1 MQTIVKSACP
11 LNCWDNCGFQV
22 TMEKGKIIQIDGDPD
37 HPITKGKICGRGRS
51 LIKRIESDDRLLHP
65 LKKINGE
72 FVQIS
77 WEQALDEIASK
88 MAHIKDT
95 YGTTAVLHSHD
106 YANSGLLKNLDQ
118 RFFNAFG
125 GVTEVVGSLCW
136 GSGIEAQIW
145 DFGDALSHAPGDLFN
160 SRHIVVWGRNA
171 SRTNLHFYQSLL
183 EAKKKGIHILVID
196 PIYNATAKLADDYIS
211 IKPGMDGLLAAG
223 ILKELLR
230 GGKEDRAFIDQFTEG
245 FGDVE
250 ALLDT
255 ITIEEIS
262 EKTEVPKETIARLS
276 AIYAERPVSTY
287 IGLGMQRYRNGGNT
301 IRFIDALVAASGNIG
316 IPGGGA
322 NYANLQVGKSFQAG
336 RLSLNERKKEFRQFP
351 IMRQAEMI
359 LSEKNPEIKMAIV
372 TCGNPATQVPDSN
385 IVEEAFSKVETVVV
399 IDQFMT
405 DTAMLAD
412 YVLPTTAVFEE
423 EDLYYASMF
432 HHYVNYAPKLMDPPG
447 EAKPDLWIW
456 TELANRLGF
465 GDDFAYTPGQ
475 WLEKLLEPLNK
486 DGLNLAFLKEHHT
499 FELPVVKVPWADGR
513 FNTPSGKYEFT
524 SNLARQKGMNGKLQL
539 SLPNETKWTNPEL
552 AARFPYSLL
561 TIHPLRSNHSQHY
574 HIFPKEP
581 RVVIEIAA
589 DIASRHGLL
598 DGDRAKVWNER
609 GEVIGTVSILP
620 KAHPGTINIDEGIW
634 KKFGGSVNSLTSSLP
649 SDNGLGS
656 TLYDCL
662 VAIKKI
668 EAI

>member
-11 LNCWDNCGFQV
+11 LNCWDSCGFQV
-22 TMEKGKIIQIDGDPD
+22 TMENGKVIQIDGDPD

-51 LIKRIESDDRLLHP
+51 LIKRIEAEDRLLHP

-72 FVQIS
+72 FIQVS

-88 MAHIKDT
+88 MADIKET
-95 YGTTAVLHSHD
+95 YGSTAVLHSHD
-106 YANSGLLKNLDQ
+106 YANSGILTNLDQ
-118 RFFNAFG
+118 RFFNAYG
-125 GVTEVVGSLCW
+125 GVTELVGSLCW
-136 GSGIEAQIW
+136 GAGIEAQMW

-196 PIYNATAKLADDYIS
+196 PMYNATAKLADEFIS

-230 GGKEDRAFIDQFTEG
+230 LGKEDRTFIDQFSEG

-250 ALLDT
+250 ALLET
-255 ITIEEIS
+255 ITIEKIS
-262 EKTEVPKETIARLS
+262 EMAEVPIETITMLAG
-276 AIYAERPVSTY
+276 IYADRPVSTY

-322 NYANLQVGKSFQAG
+322 NYANLQVGRSFQAG
-336 RLSLNERKKEFRQFP
+336 RLSLNERRKEFRQFP
-351 IMRQAEMI
+351 IMKQAELI
-359 LSEKNPEIKMAIV
+359 LSEKNTEIKMVIV
-372 TCGNPATQVPDSN
+372 TCGNPATQVPDST
-385 IVEEAFSKVETVVV
+385 IVEKAFSSVDTVVV

-405 DTAMLAD
+405 DTALLAD
-412 YVLPTTAVFEE
+412 FVLPAAAVFEE
-423 EDLYYASMF
+423 EDIYYASMF

-447 EAKPDLWIW
+447 EAKSDLWIW

-465 GDDFAYTPGQ
+465 GEDFGYIPEQ
-475 WLEKLLEPLNK
+475 WLEMYLEPLNK
-486 DGLNLAFLKEHHT
+486 EGLTLGFLQENKT
-499 FELPVVKVPWADGR
+499 FELPVAKIPWTDR
-513 FNTPSGKYEFT
+513 IFKTPSGKYEFT
-524 SNLARQKGMNGKLQL
+524 STLAEHKGMDGKLQL
-539 SLPNETKWTNPEL
+539 SMPAETSWSNPDL
-552 AARFPYSLL
+552 AAKYPYSLL

-574 HIFPKEP
+574 HILPKEP
-581 RVVIEIAA
+581 RLVIEVSA
-589 DIASRHGLL
+589 DIAIRHGMEE
-598 DGDRAKVWNER
+598 GDRAKVWNDR
-609 GEVIGTVSILP
+609 GEVTGTVSILP

-662 VAIKKI
+662 VAIEKV
-668 EAI
+668 AAF

>member
-1 MQTIVKSACP
+1 MQTVVKSACP

-22 TMEKGKIIQIDGDPD
+22 TMENGKVIQIDGDPD

-51 LIKRIESDDRLLHP
+51 LIKRIEAEDRLLHP

-72 FVQIS
+72 FIQIS
-77 WEQALDEIASK
+77 WQQAFDEIAAK
-88 MAHIKDT
+88 LADIKEI
-95 YGTTAVLHSHD
+95 YGSTAVLHSHD
-106 YANSGLLKNLDQ
+106 YANSGILTNLDQ
-118 RFFNAFG
+118 RFFNAYG
-125 GVTEVVGSLCW
+125 GVTELVGSLCW
-136 GSGIEAQIW
+136 GSGIEAQMW

-196 PIYNATAKLADDYIS
+196 PMFNPTAKLADEYIS

-230 GGKEDRAFIDQFTEG
+230 LGLEDRTFIDQFTVG

-250 ALLDT
+250 DLLET
-255 ITIEEIS
+255 ITLEEIS
-262 EKTEVPKETIARLS
+262 EKAEIPIETITRL
-276 AIYAERPVSTY
+276 AGIYADRPVSTY

-322 NYANLQVGKSFQAG
+322 NYANLQVGRSFQAG
-336 RLSLNERKKEFRQFP
+336 RLTLNERRKEYRQFP
-351 IMRQAEMI
+351 IMKQAERI
-359 LSEKNPEIKMAIV
+359 LSERNPEIKMVIV
-372 TCGNPATQVPDSN
+372 TCGNPATQVPDST
-385 IVEEAFSKVETVVV
+385 IVEEAFSKVDTVVV

-405 DTAMLAD
+405 DTALLAD
-412 YVLPTTAVFEE
+412 YVLPTASVFEE
-423 EDLYYASMF
+423 EDFYYASMF
-432 HHYVNYAPKLMDPPG
+432 HHYVNYAPKLMEPPG

-456 TELANRLGF
+456 TELAKRLGF
-465 GDDFAYTPGQ
+465 AADFDYTTEQ
-475 WLEKLLEPLNK
+475 WLQMFLEPLNK
-486 DGLNLAFLKEHHT
+486 DGLTLEFLQDNHT
-499 FELPVVKVPWADGR
+499 FELPVVKVPWSDRR
-513 FNTPSGKYEFT
+513 FKTPSGKYEFS
-524 SNLARQKGMNGKLQL
+524 SNLARQKGMEGKLLL
-539 SLPNETKWTNPEL
+539 SLPAETKWTQPDL
-552 AARFPYSLL
+552 AAKFPYSLL

-581 RVVIEIAA
+581 HVVIEIAA
-589 DIASRHGLL
+589 DIANRHGLL
-598 DGDRAKVWNER
+598 DGERAKVWNER
-609 GEVIGTVSILP
+609 GEVTGTVSILP

-634 KKFGGSVNSLTSSLP
+634 KKFGGSINSLTSSLP